1 MSTRNIEKE
10 IFYSWYEDKE
20 TGLENET
27 IDYPSLIGILTE
39 LMNRIE
45 ALENELEYQKDYAR
59 EQDERYG

>member
-20 TGLENET
+20 TGLDTET

-39 LMNRIE
+39 LIE
-45 ALENELEYQKDYAR
+45 RVEQLEKDNELLKSYAW
-59 EQDERYG
+59 EP